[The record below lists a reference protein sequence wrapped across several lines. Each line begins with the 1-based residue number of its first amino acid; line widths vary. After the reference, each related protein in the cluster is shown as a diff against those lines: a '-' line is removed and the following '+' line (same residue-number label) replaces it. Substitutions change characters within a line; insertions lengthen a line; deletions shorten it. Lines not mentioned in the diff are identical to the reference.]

1 MDNQELCYAILRAE
15 SEEAVTAILEEHL
28 DSVGAIQWHPLDGRE
43 TNFNV
48 TTNQAATG
56 GKALTELCTN
66 MVDAIL
72 LRKAYEQG
80 IDPMSPDAPQS
91 VIEAVKTLVQ
101 LQGAPS
107 GILAE
112 VDSSAYLRE
121 FGEQH
126 LVIGVTAERERGAK
140 PNFTFVDGGEGQ
152 RGRDFKETFLS
163 LSSGRK
169 SKIPFV
175 QGKYNMGS
183 AGVLSYCGR
192 RWYKLI
198 ISRRFDLS
206 AQWAWTLVRRR
217 PGSGMPIAEYLT
229 IDGAIAEMKV
239 DRIRPFMLQSGE
251 QDAKVECQSGT
262 IIKLYSYE
270 LGSAA
275 DFRRVR
281 EDINENL
288 VSTIL
293 PFRLMDFR
301 VTPTRTGRR
310 AQGVDERTVSGM
322 EFLLRRLDEEA
333 EGDADELA
341 GEPIQVADISDPE
354 LGNLRLQAVPLPK
367 KLPGWLS
374 PRRNN
379 MRVYHA
385 VNGQVQFKQA
395 RGYLSQQCRLPG
407 LKDRV
412 VIVVDASNM
421 TEEAHND
428 IWKGDRE
435 TIRQTSVGNM
445 YLDAILDAIRTSE
458 ALKAYQDRVVREA
471 TEQLAEEARTD
482 LFQSIVDTDPSIAQL
497 LPGGTV
503 VRLGHRGGDRDG
515 GEGEWEGRYH
525 PTFVRLL
532 GRALREEGIEIELD
546 DRRRVRFETDA
557 SNNWLVRPDNQG
569 SVALVGN
576 GSEQFSIRSALRDGR
591 LSVTIRPVLSSA
603 VIGTDFTLDLVLHDD
618 GMPLPVSEAI
628 RLRVVE
634 ARPRPEPGPRPPTP
648 PTPPGPRPG
657 ESDVEQRGLPQPR
670 WLTRDG
676 RELPGRDKPEASEQW
691 PEGWT
696 GQDGGFVDA
705 LSEDTKIFKINYDND
720 HFQSFLAKERSE
732 AGKRVVTEQYRMGML
747 VLMMGFE
754 EALSNMPDPE
764 IRQAIEE
771 YVDEFRGL
779 AARGAATVVMSIAR
793 TLTQLITPDA
803 VGDPD
808 DD

>member
-1 MDNQELCYAILRAE
+1 MNSQELCMAILRAE
-15 SEEAVTAILEEHL
+15 SEEAVTAVLEEHL
-28 DSVGAIQWHPLDGRE
+28 DSVGAIEWRPIDGRE

-80 IDPMSPDAPQS
+80 IDPESPEAPQS
-91 VIEAVKTLVQ
+91 VIEAVKDLVK
-101 LQGAPS
+101 LRGARS

-112 VDSSAYLRE
+112 VDDDAYLRE
-121 FGEQH
+121 FGEQN
-126 LVIGVTAERERGAK
+126 LVIGVTAESARGSK
-140 PNFTFVDGGEGQ
+140 PNFTFVDAGEGQ
-152 RGRDFKETFLS
+152 RGQDFVNTFLS

-198 ISRRFDLS
+198 ISRPYDRS
-206 AQWAWTLVRRR
+206 THWAWTLVRRR
-217 PGSGMPIAEYLT
+217 PGSGMPIAEYLV
-229 IDGAIAEMKV
+229 IEGGIPELSV
-239 DRIRPFMLQSGE
+239 ERIRPFVLRSGQE
-251 QDAKVECQSGT
+251 DAKVERQEGT
-262 IIKLYSYE
+262 IVKLFSYE
-270 LGSAA
+270 LGRAA
-275 DFRRVR
+275 DFVRVR
-281 EDINENL
+281 EELNENL
-288 VSTIL
+288 VSTVL
-293 PFRLMDFR
+293 PFRLMSFR
-301 VTPTRTGRR
+301 ETPIRTGRR

-322 EFLLRRLDEEA
+322 EFALRRLDEEA
-333 EGDADELA
+333 GNDVDQLA
-341 GEPIQVADISDPE
+341 GEPLQIADISDPD
-354 LGNLRLQAVPLPK
+354 LGTIRLRAIPLPR
-367 KLPGWLS
+367 KLPGWLN
-374 PRRNN
+374 PRRNK

-385 VNGQVQFKQA
+385 VNGQVQFKQT

-407 LKDRV
+407 LMDRV
-412 VIVVDASNM
+412 IVIVDASDM

-445 YLDAILDAIRTSE
+445 YLDAIQDAIRSSE
-458 ALKAYQDRVVREA
+458 ALKEYQDRVVREE

-482 LFQSIVDTDPSIAQL
+482 LFQSIVDTDPNIAQL
-497 LPGGTV
+497 LPGGSV
-503 VRLGHRGGDRDG
+503 IRLRHRGGDG
-515 GEGEWEGRYH
+515 GGGDWEGRYH
-525 PTFVRLL
+525 PTFVRLV
-532 GRALREEGIEIELD
+532 GRTLREEGIEIEMD

-557 SNNWLVRPDNQG
+557 ANDWLVRPDNRG
-569 SVALVGN
+569 SVVLRGD
-576 GSEQFSIRSALRDGR
+576 GSGQFSIRSALRDGS
-591 LSVTIRPVLSSA
+591 LSVTIRPVPSAA
-603 VIGTDFTLDLVLHDD
+603 VIGTDLALELVLHDD

-634 ARPRPEPGPRPPTP
+634 ARPHPGPGPRPPIP
-648 PTPPGPRPG
+648 PTPPGPAPE
-657 ESDVEQRGLPQPR
+657 ESEVQQRGLPQPR

-676 RELPGRDKPEASEQW
+676 RELPGRDKPETSERW
-691 PEGWT
+691 PDGWT
-696 GQDGGFVDA
+696 DQDGGTVVA
-705 LSEDTKIFKINYDND
+705 LLEDTKVFKINYDNA
-720 HFQSFLAKERSE
+720 HFQEFLRKARS
-732 AGKRVVTEQYRMGML
+732 AAAKRVVTEQYRMSML

-754 EALSNMPDPE
+754 EALSNMSDPE
-764 IRQAIEE
+764 IRQDIED
-771 YVDEFRGL
+771 YVEEVRRL

-793 TLTQLITPDA
+793 TLPQLITADT